1 MNITDQTAIE
11 LKKIIAEFD
20 KPAAGIH
27 IFSTA
32 GCCGPSIQMDIA
44 PRVGNEETVISIQDI
59 EFFVANDLISKLA
72 DVTIEHGSNGFR
84 LAGLQKSGDGC
95 CG

>member
-1 MNITDQTAIE
+1 MNITDQAAIE
-11 LKKIIAEFD
+11 LKKVIAEFN
-20 KPAAGIH
+20 KPEAGIH

-44 PRVGNEETVISIQDI
+44 PRVGNEETVISLQGLD
-59 EFFVANDLISKLA
+59 FFVANDLLSKLA
-72 DVTIEHGSNGFR
+72 DVTVEFGSNGFR
-84 LAGLQKSGDGC
+84 LAGLQKSGSC